1 MRLNKKNFEDEE
13 LSHEL
18 FLTTWQ
24 TNKIRNAFAN
34 NTSANIT
41 LSKAQISKITQ
52 SGGCFSSWLGSLEK
66 KVLKDISILLARD
79 NLPGLVTNFTSSAI
93 DKFD

>member
-1 MRLNKKNFEDEE
+1 MRLNNKNFEDEE

-34 NTSANIT
+34 NTSANII

-52 SGGCFSSWLGSLEK
+52 SGRCFSSWLGSLEK

-79 NLPGLVTNFTSSAI
+79 NLPGLVSNFTSSAI